1 MNRRR
6 RVGGNQS
13 SATQVEYTGLQL
25 TTVVKRGPGEA
36 QGVRPA
42 QLEEPRGEAI
52 ADVTGVRPR
61 P

>member
-6 RVGGNQS
+6 RAAGNQS
-13 SATQVEYTGLQL
+13 SRPEVEYTGLQL

-42 QLEEPRGEAI
+42 QLEEPSWRG
-52 ADVTGVRPR
+52 DS
-61 P
+61 